1 VRILLSAYQ
10 CGPGMGSVSQIGWEW
25 YSRMSRKATVT
36 LVTHVRNRRSLTQA
50 GAPLPG
56 TEVIYIDTEWFA
68 GPLYKVASRIFHNS
82 EHAVFL
88 ISSADFFVYDAAALR
103 RVRNRRNEWDIVHAV
118 TPVSPVAA
126 TRLHQLG
133 LPLIVGPWNG
143 GLQSPATFPE
153 IMNADSGWMYK
164 IRNAGRVFDRWIQ
177 CTKKAAC
184 ILSATKSTDAT
195 LPGVRTVRMLE
206 NGVDLATFHP
216 SPASGTPRDS
226 LRVVFVGRLIPV
238 KGVSM
243 LLEAVARIRGE
254 IPLLLT
260 IIGDGPTRLSLEK
273 ESAERSLTDI
283 VRFTGG
289 LPLAEVARQMRLADV
304 FCLPSVRESGGAVL
318 LESMASGVPVLA
330 VNYGGPAELVD
341 DEVGRVLSA
350 EGRDALIGDLT
361 KALIDAWRN
370 PAEWKR
376 KGERGRLRAES
387 SYGWDAR
394 MNTALKLYADLAG
407 VKGAHA

>member
-1 VRILLSAYQ
+1 
-10 CGPGMGSVSQIGWEW
+10 MGSVSQIGWEW

-68 GPLYKVASRIFHNS
+68 GPLYMVASRIFHNS

-260 IIGDGPTRLSLEK
+260 IIGDGPTRSALEK

-289 LPLAEVARQMRLADV
+289 LSLPEVARQMRLADV
-304 FCLPSVRESGGAVL
+304 FCLSSVRESGGAVL
-318 LESMASGVPVLA
+318 LESMASGVPVIA

-341 DEVGRVLSA
+341 DEVGRILSA
-350 EGRDALIGDLT
+350 AGKEALIDDLK

-370 PAEWKR
+370 PGEWKR
-376 KGERGRLRAES
+376 KGERGRLRAEK

-394 MNTALKLYADLAG
+394 MDSALELYANLAG

>member
-1 VRILLSAYQ
+1 MRVLLSAYQ

-36 LVTHVRNRRSLTQA
+36 LVTHVRNRQSLTQA

-68 GPLYKVASRIFHNS
+68 GPLYKMASRVFHNS

-88 ISSADFFVYDAAALR
+88 ISSADFFVYDAAAVRQL
-103 RVRNRRNEWDIVHAV
+103 RNRSKEWDVVHAV

-126 TRLHQLG
+126 TRLHLLG

-143 GLQSPATFPE
+143 GLQSPTTFPE
-153 IMNADSGWMYK
+153 IMNADSGWVYK
-164 IRNAGRVFDRWIQ
+164 IRNVGRVFDRWIQ

-184 ILSATKSTDAT
+184 VLSATKSTDAS
-195 LPGVRTVRMLE
+195 LPGIHTVRMLE
-206 NGVDLATFHP
+206 NGVDLANFHP
-216 SPASGTPRDS
+216 SPATAPREC
-226 LRVVFVGRLIPV
+226 LHVVFVGRLIPA

-243 LLEAVARIRGE
+243 LLEAVAQIRGE
-254 IPLLLT
+254 VPLRLT
-260 IIGDGPTRLSLEK
+260 IVGDGPTRPALEK
-273 ESAERSLTDI
+273 ESAERTLTDI

-289 LPLAEVARQMRLADV
+289 LPLSEVARQMRQADV

-318 LESMASGVPVLA
+318 LESMASGVPVIA

-341 DEVGRVLSA
+341 DEVGRILSA
-350 EGRDALIGDLT
+350 AGKEALISDLT
-361 KALIDAWRN
+361 KALTDAWRK
-370 PAEWKR
+370 PSEWER
-376 KGERGRLRAES
+376 KGECGRLRAENC
-387 SYGWDAR
+387 YGWDAR
-394 MNTALKLYADLAG
+394 MNAALELYAGLAG

>member
-1 VRILLSAYQ
+1 MSAYQ

-36 LVTHVRNRRSLTQA
+36 LVTHVRNRKSLTQA

-68 GPLYKVASRIFHNS
+68 GPLYKVASRVFHSS

-103 RVRNRRNEWDIVHAV
+103 QLRNRSKEWDIVHAV

-153 IMNADSGWMYK
+153 IMSADSGWVYK

-195 LPGVRTVRMLE
+195 VPGVRTVRMLE
-206 NGVDLATFHP
+206 NGVDLATFQ
-216 SPASGTPRDS
+216 PAPAASTPRDG

-243 LLEAVARIRGE
+243 LLEAVAQVRGE
-254 IPLLLT
+254 IPLRLT
-260 IIGDGPTRLSLEK
+260 IIGDGPTRSALEK

-289 LPLAEVARQMRLADV
+289 LSLPEVARQMRLADV

-318 LESMASGVPVLA
+318 LESMASGVPVIA

-341 DEVGRVLSA
+341 DDVGRVLSA
-350 EGRDALIGDLT
+350 AGKDALIGDLT

-370 PAEWKR
+370 PGEWKR
-376 KGERGRLRAES
+376 KGERGRLRAKS

-394 MNTALKLYADLAG
+394 MDSALELYANLAG
-407 VKGAHA
+407 VKRAHA

>member
-1 VRILLSAYQ
+1 MSAYQ

-36 LVTHVRNRRSLTQA
+36 LVTHVRNRKSLTQA

-68 GPLYKVASRIFHNS
+68 GPLYKVASRVFHSS

-103 RVRNRRNEWDIVHAV
+103 QLRNRGKEWDIVHAV

-153 IMNADSGWMYK
+153 IMSADSGWVYK

-195 LPGVRTVRMLE
+195 VPGVRTVRMLE
-206 NGVDLATFHP
+206 NGVDLATFQ
-216 SPASGTPRDS
+216 PAPAASTPRDG

-243 LLEAVARIRGE
+243 LLEAVAQVRGE
-254 IPLLLT
+254 IPLRLT
-260 IIGDGPTRLSLEK
+260 IIGDGPTRSALEK

-289 LPLAEVARQMRLADV
+289 LSLPEVARQMRLADV

-318 LESMASGVPVLA
+318 LESMASGVPVIA

-341 DEVGRVLSA
+341 DDVGRVLSA
-350 EGRDALIGDLT
+350 AGKDALIGDLT

-370 PAEWKR
+370 PGEWKR
-376 KGERGRLRAES
+376 KGERGRLRAKS

-394 MNTALKLYADLAG
+394 MDSALELYANLAG
-407 VKGAHA
+407 VKRAHA

>member
-1 VRILLSAYQ
+1 MSAYQ

-36 LVTHVRNRRSLTQA
+36 LVTHVRNRKSLTQA

-68 GPLYKVASRIFHNS
+68 GPLYKVASRVFHSS

-103 RVRNRRNEWDIVHAV
+103 QLRNRGKEWDIVHAV

-153 IMNADSGWMYK
+153 IMSADSGWVYK

-195 LPGVRTVRMLE
+195 VPGVRTVRMLE

-216 SPASGTPRDS
+216 APAASTPRDG

-243 LLEAVARIRGE
+243 LLEAVAQVRGE
-254 IPLLLT
+254 IPLRLT
-260 IIGDGPTRLSLEK
+260 IIGDGPTRSALEK

-289 LPLAEVARQMRLADV
+289 LSLPEVARQMRLADV

-318 LESMASGVPVLA
+318 LESMASGVPVIA

-341 DEVGRVLSA
+341 DDVGRVLSA
-350 EGRDALIGDLT
+350 AGKDALIGDLT

-370 PAEWKR
+370 PGEWKR
-376 KGERGRLRAES
+376 KGERGRLRAKS

-394 MNTALKLYADLAG
+394 MDSALELYANLAG
-407 VKGAHA
+407 VKRAHA

>member
-1 VRILLSAYQ
+1 
-10 CGPGMGSVSQIGWEW
+10 
-25 YSRMSRKATVT
+25 MSRKATVT
-36 LVTHVRNRRSLTQA
+36 LVTHVRNRKSLTQA

-68 GPLYKVASRIFHNS
+68 GPLYKVASRVFHSS

-103 RVRNRRNEWDIVHAV
+103 QLRNRSKEWDIVHAV

-153 IMNADSGWMYK
+153 IMSADSGWVYK
-164 IRNAGRVFDRWIQ
+164 IRN
-177 CTKKAAC
+177 AAC

-195 LPGVRTVRMLE
+195 VPGVRTVRMLE

-216 SPASGTPRDS
+216 APAASTPRDG

-243 LLEAVARIRGE
+243 LLEAVAQVRGE
-254 IPLLLT
+254 IPLRLT
-260 IIGDGPTRLSLEK
+260 IIGDGPTRSALEK

-289 LPLAEVARQMRLADV
+289 LSLPEVARQMRLADV

-318 LESMASGVPVLA
+318 LESMASGVPVIA

-341 DEVGRVLSA
+341 DDVGRVLSA
-350 EGRDALIGDLT
+350 AGKDALIGDLT

-370 PAEWKR
+370 PGEWKR
-376 KGERGRLRAES
+376 KGERGRLRAKS

-394 MNTALKLYADLAG
+394 MDSALELYANLAG
-407 VKGAHA
+407 VKRAHA

>member
-1 VRILLSAYQ
+1 
-10 CGPGMGSVSQIGWEW
+10 MGSVSQIGWEW
-25 YSRMSRKATVT
+25 YSRMARLATVT
-36 LVTHVRNRRSLTQA
+36 LVTHVRNRKSLTQS

-68 GPLYKVASRIFHNS
+68 GPLYKMASRIFHNS

-88 ISSADFFVYDAAALR
+88 ISSADFFVYDAAAMRVLR
-103 RVRNRRNEWDIVHAV
+103 SRAKEWDIVHAV

-126 TRLHQLG
+126 TRLHRLG
-133 LPLIVGPWNG
+133 IPLVVGPWNG
-143 GLQSPATFPE
+143 GLRSPTAFPE
-153 IMNADSGWMYK
+153 IMSADSGWVYK

-184 ILSATKSTDAT
+184 VLSATKSTDAS

-206 NGVDLATFHP
+206 NGVDLATFQ
-216 SPASGTPRDS
+216 PAPAAVTPRDR
-226 LRVVFVGRLIPV
+226 LRVVFVGRLIPA

-243 LLEAVARIRGE
+243 LLEAVARLRGE
-254 IPLLLT
+254 IPLCLT
-260 IIGDGPTRLSLEK
+260 IIGDGPTRPALEK
-273 ESAERSLTDI
+273 ESTEKSLTDI

-289 LPLAEVARQMRLADV
+289 LPLPEVARQMRLADV
-304 FCLPSVRESGGAVL
+304 FCLPCVRESGGAVL
-318 LESMASGVPVLA
+318 LESMASGVPVIA

-341 DEVGRVLSA
+341 DEVGRILSA
-350 EGRDALIGDLT
+350 AGKEALIGDLT

-370 PAEWKR
+370 PGEWKR
-376 KGERGRLRAES
+376 KGERGRLRAEN

-394 MNTALKLYADLAG
+394 MNAALELYANVVE

>member
-1 VRILLSAYQ
+1 
-10 CGPGMGSVSQIGWEW
+10 
-25 YSRMSRKATVT
+25 MSRKATVT
-36 LVTHVRNRRSLTQA
+36 LVTHVRNRKSLTQA

-68 GPLYKVASRIFHNS
+68 GPLYKVASRVFHSS

-103 RVRNRRNEWDIVHAV
+103 QLRNRGKEWDIVHAV

-153 IMNADSGWMYK
+153 IMSADSGWVYK

-195 LPGVRTVRMLE
+195 VPGVRTVRMLE
-206 NGVDLATFHP
+206 NGVDLATFQ
-216 SPASGTPRDS
+216 PAPAASTPRDG

-243 LLEAVARIRGE
+243 LLEAVAQVRGE
-254 IPLLLT
+254 IPLRLT
-260 IIGDGPTRLSLEK
+260 IIGDGPTRSALEK

-289 LPLAEVARQMRLADV
+289 LSLPEVARQMRLADV

-318 LESMASGVPVLA
+318 LESMASGVPVIA

-341 DEVGRVLSA
+341 DDVGRVLSA
-350 EGRDALIGDLT
+350 AGKDALIGDLT

-370 PAEWKR
+370 PGEWKR
-376 KGERGRLRAES
+376 KGERGRLRAKS

-394 MNTALKLYADLAG
+394 MDSALELYANLAG
-407 VKGAHA
+407 VKRAHA

>member
-1 VRILLSAYQ
+1 
-10 CGPGMGSVSQIGWEW
+10 
-25 YSRMSRKATVT
+25 MSRRAAVT
-36 LVTHVRNRRSLTQA
+36 LVTHVRNRKDLTQA

-68 GPLYKVASRIFHNS
+68 GPLYKVASRVFHSS

-103 RVRNRRNEWDIVHAV
+103 QLRNRSREWDIVHAV

-153 IMNADSGWMYK
+153 IMSADSGWVYR

-206 NGVDLATFHP
+206 NGVDLANFHP
-216 SPASGTPRDS
+216 APAASTPRDT
-226 LRVVFVGRLIPV
+226 LRVVFVGRLIPA

-243 LLEAVARIRGE
+243 LLEAVAQVRGE
-254 IPLLLT
+254 IPLRLT
-260 IIGDGPTRLSLEK
+260 IIGDGPTRSALEK

-289 LPLAEVARQMRLADV
+289 LSLPEVARQMRLADV

-318 LESMASGVPVLA
+318 LESMASGVPVIA

-350 EGRDALIGDLT
+350 AGKDALIDDLT
-361 KALIDAWRN
+361 KALIDAWRY
-370 PAEWKR
+370 PGEWKR
-376 KGERGRLRAES
+376 KGERGRLRAEK

-394 MNTALKLYADLAG
+394 MDSALELYANPAG
-407 VKGAHA
+407 VKRAHA